1 MAVYY
6 CGALKDSHLL
16 FGNGT
21 ALLLKGIESRGRIIQ
36 PRISESLQSY
46 YCAEVTCGEI
56 SNGNGT
62 KEDSTDEIPPQH
74 IVHSLSVTVQLGES
88 VTLECP
94 VLHTRQITLAWFKE
108 VTGQPPVYIVKYDG
122 QSKPIFLDEFN
133 DKSRFKMQNI
143 ESSFN
148 LTILNT
154 ESSDM
159 AVYYCAALEGSRVL
173 FGTGTVLL
181 LKGIESRGSYQ
192 NQPPNI
198 SESVQTNCCAV
209 ATCGEDIIGNGTK
222 EAKTDYNQN
231 MHILVIL
238 SFARSGCLVIAI
250 PIIIMFLR
258 RK

>member
-1 MAVYY
+1 MNR
-6 CGALKDSHLL
+6 LFLL
-16 FGNGT
+16 NVLFCI
-21 ALLLKGIESRGRIIQ
+21 A
-36 PRISESLQSY
+36 Y
-46 YCAEVTCGEI
+46 
-56 SNGNGT
+56 
-62 KEDSTDEIPPQH
+62 EIPPQR
-74 IVHSLSVTVQLGES
+74 IVHRVSVTAQLGES
-88 VTLECP
+88 VTLECS
-94 VLHTRQITLAWFKE
+94 VLRSHRITLAWFKE

-122 QSKPIFLDEFN
+122 QSKPIFFDEFN

-148 LTILNT
+148 LTILKT

-159 AVYYCAALEGSRVL
+159 AVYYCAALTDSQVL

-192 NQPPNI
+192 NQPPI

-209 ATCGEDIIGNGTK
+209 ATCGQDIIGNGTK

-231 MHILVIL
+231 MRILVIL

-250 PIIIMFLR
+250 PIIIIFR